1 MWRGKGDVFVRECSS
16 ISERFIKPVHKTTI
30 TTFASGNF
38 ERKNK
43 SKKVAELQVTKGTGD
58 LFGRLLY
65 LSATNGIDLES
76 VFSFPILPEPA
87 CFTYP
92 DGTIRQNDNST
103 VFHHLTKDFQSNPP
117 DTIETAIADGMFIL
131 NLSTQN
137 LTKIYSALARRIL
150 VKVLNLTNIH
160 ADLCF
165 DIYESPSIKDV
176 KRKDCGDIETEHE
189 FSIGPRLKIPSNF
202 DELLKISSFKSS
214 FLDFL
219 MKEYE
224 NI

>member
-1 MWRGKGDVFVRECSS
+1 M
-16 ISERFIKPVHKTTI
+16 
-30 TTFASGNF
+30 
-38 ERKNK
+38 
-43 SKKVAELQVTKGTGD
+43 
-58 LFGRLLY
+58 
-65 LSATNGIDLES
+65 
-76 VFSFPILPEPA
+76 
-87 CFTYP
+87 
-92 DGTIRQNDNST
+92 
-103 VFHHLTKDFQSNPP
+103 
-117 DTIETAIADGMFIL
+117 
-131 NLSTQN
+131 
-137 LTKIYSALARRIL
+137 LARRIL
-150 VKVLNLTNIH
+150 VKVLNLTNIR
-160 ADLCF
+160 ANLCF